1 MIKNQ
6 LVRLIGQSKLPE
18 GDDVAIACFD
28 VVFDNVALGCIL
40 PVGLQSG

>member
-28 VVFDNVALGCIL
+28 VVFKLH
-40 PVGLQSG
+40 